1 MRKLTFLWACLF
13 LIGVG
18 LVNAQS
24 KSVSGKVLSAEDG
37 QPVIGASV
45 MVKGT
50 TTGTITDIDG
60 KFSIS
65 LPSSASALTISYVGM
80 KTQQL
85 EAKSVMVIELESD
98 AMAIDEVVVTAIG
111 ITREKKSLG
120 YSVQSARGE
129 DLIRAGESNVI
140 NSLSS
145 KFAGVQ
151 VISSGGVPGASSKIL
166 IRGNSSFTGNNQPL
180 IVVDGIPIDNST
192 NSVVAGDYPYNAN
205 LQGVNNSNR
214 ALDINPDD
222 IETVTILKGPSASAL
237 YGAKAANGA
246 IVYTTKRGKAGMP
259 KVVYGVTTEF
269 NTVNKMPEE
278 QKKYAQGSIVGG
290 VPTHQPGGTA
300 NSWGP
305 AISTI
310 AGASVYNNAAE
321 FFQTG
326 IGVNHNVSITGGD
339 AVNSYR
345 VSLSHFDQTGIVPN
359 SELKRTTARFNGD
372 SKITDQLSAS
382 TSVSYTN
389 TASRKVQNGSNL
401 AGMMLTLMRA
411 PADFNLADW
420 KNDDGSNRSYLDFYD
435 NPYWSAQ
442 NNPFTD
448 KVDRIIANTA
458 LNYQIASGFEL
469 IYKAGLD
476 VYAEKGKQIFAINS
490 NNIDDLLGQIE
501 ENTNRYRQFYQDVL
515 LTGQKTFFE
524 RLETGLKLGGNLT
537 HINSE
542 SLYGRSRKLTI
553 PNFYNLSNGSDKYTD
568 QAESTVRTGALF
580 FDADFSWDDKVFIGV
595 TGRNEWSSTFG
606 TGKNNFF
613 YPSVNVAVI
622 FTDYLPKSDILS
634 YGKLRGAIA
643 SGGNSPGPYTSRTYY
658 AVPSF
663 ADGFTDGNSFPYLG
677 QSGYSYSATLG
688 NKDLRP
694 EKSVENEIGLDLK
707 FFNGRFGIE
716 ATLYDKL
723 TTDILVAKP
732 IPGSS
737 GFQAIV
743 ANSGK
748 MRNKGAELV
757 LNTIPVKTKSF
768 TWALDGTFTRNVNE
782 VLELA
787 DGVTEIDI
795 ESAFTSITS
804 QAIVGNAYG
813 ALYATRWKRNSNGEL
828 IIGAN
833 GLPKVDALR
842 GNIGNPFPD
851 WTAGVRNTLTYKGF
865 TASALLDIR
874 QGGMIWGGT
883 VARLNRI
890 GKTKESENRERTY
903 VVPGVKE
910 SDGKPNDIAIS
921 ALNYFAHY
929 KGDGALS
936 ATENAVFDGSW
947 VRLREVSLSYRYDF
961 KNKSLFRFVEFGAQG
976 RNLWLST
983 KYPGVDP
990 ETSLTGAGS
999 NLTGFDY
1006 FNNPSTKSV
1015 SFSLKFGIL

>member
-1 MRKLTFLWACLF
+1 
-13 LIGVG
+13 
-18 LVNAQS
+18 
-24 KSVSGKVLSAEDG
+24 VLSAEDG

-50 TTGTITDIDG
+50 TTGTITGVDG
-60 KFSIS
+60 DFTLSI
-65 LPSSASALTISYVGM
+65 PGSAKTLVISYVGM
-80 KTQQL
+80 KTL
-85 EAKSVMVIELESD
+85 EVEAKSSLVVKMESD
-98 AMAIDEVVVTAIG
+98 AQMIDEVVVTAIG
-111 ITREKKSLG
+111 ISREKKSLG
-120 YSVQSARGE
+120 YSVQSAKGD
-129 DLIRAGESNVI
+129 DLIKAGESNVI

-180 IVVDGIPIDNST
+180 IVVDGIPVDNSV
-192 NSVVAGDYPYNAN
+192 NSVVAGDYPYNSN

-222 IETVTILKGPSASAL
+222 VESVTVLKGPSASAL

-246 IVYTTKRGKAGMP
+246 IVYTTKRGKAGIP

-269 NTVNKMPEE
+269 NTVNKMPEM
-278 QKKYAQGSIVGG
+278 QTKYAQGSIVAG
-290 VPTHQPGGTA
+290 VPKHQPGATA

-310 AGASVYNNAAE
+310 TGAQVYNNVDD

-326 IGVNHNVSITGGD
+326 VGVNHNLSITGGD
-339 AVNSYR
+339 AINSYR
-345 VSLSHFDQTGIVPN
+345 LSLSHFNQSGIVPN
-359 SELKRTTARFNGD
+359 SDLKRTSARFNGD
-372 SKITDQLSAS
+372 TKITDKLTGS

-389 TASRKVQNGSNL
+389 TASTKVQNGSNL
-401 AGMMLTLMRA
+401 SGMMLTLMRA
-411 PADFNLADW
+411 PSDFNLADY
-420 KNDDGSNRSYLDFYD
+420 KNEDGSNKSYLDFYD
-435 NPYWSAQ
+435 NPYWSAE

-448 KVDRIIANTA
+448 NVDRIIGNTA
-458 LNYQIASGFEL
+458 LNYKVLPGVEVL
-469 IYKAGLD
+469 YKAGLD
-476 VYAEKGKQIFAINS
+476 VYTEKGKQVFAINS

-501 ENTNRYRQFYQDVL
+501 ENTNRYSQFYQDVL
-515 LTGQKTFFE
+515 VTGQKTFFDK
-524 RLETGLKLGGNLT
+524 LEAGIKLGGNLT
-537 HINSE
+537 SINSE

-568 QAESTVRTGALF
+568 EAVSKVRTSALF
-580 FDADFSWDDKVFIGV
+580 FDADFAWNDMFFAGV

-606 TGKNNFF
+606 AGKNNFF
-613 YPSVNVAVI
+613 YPSVNLAI
-622 FTDYLPKSDILS
+622 LFTELLPKNSILT
-634 YGKLRGAIA
+634 YGKLRAAVA
-643 SGGNSPGPYTSRTYY
+643 SGGNSPDPYTSRTYY
-658 AVPSF
+658 TVPSF

-688 NKDLRP
+688 NSDLRP
-694 EKSVENEIGLDLK
+694 EKTVENEIGVDLK
-707 FFNGRFGIE
+707 FFNGRIGLE

-723 TTDILVAKP
+723 TTDILVEKP
-732 IPGSS
+732 ISGSS

-748 MRNKGAELV
+748 MRNKGLELV
-757 LNTIPVKTKSF
+757 LNSTPVKTKSF
-768 TWALDGTFTRNVNE
+768 TWALDATFTRNVNE

-813 ALYATRWKRNSNGEL
+813 ALYATKWKRTDNGEL

-833 GLPKVDALR
+833 GLPKVDAER

-851 WTAGVRNTLTYKGF
+851 WTAGLRNTLSYKGF
-865 TASALLDIR
+865 SASALLDIR
-874 QGGMIWGGT
+874 EGGMIWGGT
-883 VARLNRI
+883 IARLNRI
-890 GKTKESENRERTY
+890 GKTKESENREQTY

-921 ALNYFAHY
+921 ALNYFSHY
-929 KGDGALS
+929 KGDGAFS

-947 VRLREVSLSYRYDF
+947 VRLREVALSYRHDF
-961 KNKSLFRFVEFGAQG
+961 KRSSFLRFVEVGAQG

-1006 FNNPSTKSV
+1006 FNNPSTKAF